1 MPAHKGPRPITR
13 AREIIENAQRV
24 QLDPVVPTTD
34 SAVVPTTD
42 SAVPIEGQT
51 PYAAEATPEYFAIS
65 ASDRAELLEILNAG
79 VDATRT
85 RPDSRRK
92 KPAKKAAKKPAKR
105 APAGT
110 RRIYD

>member
-13 AREIIENAQRV
+13 ALEIIEHAKRV
-24 QLDPVVPTTD
+24 QLEPVTPPADT
-34 SAVVPTTD
+34 
-42 SAVPIEGQT
+42 AVPIEGAT
-51 PYAAEATPEYFAIS
+51 PYAPELTPDFYVIS
-65 ASDRAELLEILNAG
+65 SDERAELLAILNAG

-92 KPAKKAAKKPAKR
+92 KKPAKKVAKR
-105 APAGT
+105 APKGA